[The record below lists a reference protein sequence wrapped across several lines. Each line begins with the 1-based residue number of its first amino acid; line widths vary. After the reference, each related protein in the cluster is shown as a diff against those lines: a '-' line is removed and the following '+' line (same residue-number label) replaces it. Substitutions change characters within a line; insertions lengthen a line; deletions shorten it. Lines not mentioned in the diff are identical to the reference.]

1 MLAGEGQDWNE
12 GEKRAWC
19 KLARRSYAEVCERSE
34 ARFNVASG
42 AYVLDVFNSVIEIY
56 PGSREMRGSGT
67 LCRFLLE
74 NLARYTRLSVLWYL
88 LQAQDVLPSGNLVSP
103 RELGA
108 SGLIF
113 AQGTHILPLD
123 KLATKYEDDAAAFVR
138 QGMSLGGTPCKYGDA
153 SIKLFP
159 FPKIPVLVVLWR
171 KDEEFPARVD
181 LLLDDTCSRH
191 LPPDIIWS
199 TAMVSVLL
207 ML

>member
-1 MLAGEGQDWNE
+1 MLVGEGQDWTE
-12 GEKRAWC
+12 GEKQAWC
-19 KLARRSYAEVCERSE
+19 KLARCSHAEVCQRTK

-42 AYVLDVFNSVIEIY
+42 AYILDVFNSNIEIY
-56 PGSREMRGSGT
+56 PSSCEMRGSDT

-74 NLARYTRLSVLWYL
+74 NLAHYTRLSVLWYL
-88 LQAQDVLPSGNLVSP
+88 LQAQDVLPSGNLVNP
-103 RELGA
+103 RELGG

-113 AQGTHILPLD
+113 TQGSHILPLD
-123 KLATKYEDDAAAFVR
+123 KLARKYEEDTAAFLR
-138 QGMSLGGTPCKYGDA
+138 QGMSLGGTSCKYGDA

-181 LLLDDTCSRH
+181 LLLDDTCSKH

-199 TAMVSVLL
+199 TTMMSVLV